1 MLGKI
6 EILAG
11 DFKASKNGQ
20 FVKGFL
26 LPAAGSM
33 VRESISAK
41 SISELTVATEE
52 SVKRI
57 GGTVGWGL
65 VGGVALGGIGLLAG
79 LIAGGKGKDVTFV
92 CQFDDGRKFL
102 GRTDSK
108 TYEKM
113 QAALFDKD
121 KPEPFWTAQKQW
133 MAIIAVLVV
142 GYLLTQR

>member
-1 MLGKI
+1 MFGQI
-6 EILAG
+6 EVLAG
-11 DFKASKNGQ
+11 DFKPGKNGQ

-26 LPAAGSM
+26 LPVPGSLT
-33 VRESISAK
+33 RESISAK
-41 SISELTVATEE
+41 AVRELTVATEE

-92 CQFDDGRKFL
+92 CQFEDGRKFL

-108 TYEKM
+108 TYQSM
-113 QAALFDKD
+113 QAAFFDKD
-121 KPEPFWTAQKQW
+121 KPEPFWTPNRVWGAL
-133 MAIIAVLVV
+133 AAVVV
-142 GYLLTQR
+142 IGYMLTR